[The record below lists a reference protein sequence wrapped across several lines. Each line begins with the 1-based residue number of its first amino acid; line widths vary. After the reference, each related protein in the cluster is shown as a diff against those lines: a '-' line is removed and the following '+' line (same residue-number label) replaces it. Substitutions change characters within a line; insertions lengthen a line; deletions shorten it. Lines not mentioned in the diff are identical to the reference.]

1 MKQAYITD
9 LDHTFL
15 RSDLTLSD
23 FTIETWNAK
32 AQHTALSIATARSYK
47 KTVQFLTPLHI
58 NAPMVLLD
66 GAMIVTTEKKIIDLK
81 VIGPE
86 IGDAVIDEGSKFGIF
101 PVIIS
106 LEDNQLNEAF
116 VYPSI
121 RNTHQDRLIER
132 YLGDDNLLEQKSIR
146 AREQNLKLVYMGEER
161 LLRQLDAHFKA
172 VFGDTLEFKLGPEA
186 YLGCYYLTVLHPLAD
201 KAHGLRTLSGCL
213 GIHTESMNVFGDSTN
228 DLGMFELAGQAIA
241 VQNAIEEVKLAADII
256 LPHTNDEDA
265 VAKYLSDTLQ
275 EDR

>member
-23 FTIETWNAK
+23 FTIETWNSK
-32 AQHTALSIATARSYK
+32 AQYTTLSVATARSYK
-47 KTVQFLTPLHI
+47 KAIQFLTPLHI

-66 GAMIVTTEKKIIDLK
+66 GAMIVTPEKKIIDLK
-81 VIGPE
+81 LLNREV
-86 IGDAVIDEGSKFGIF
+86 GDAVIDEGAKFGIF

-106 LEDNQLNEAF
+106 LEDDQLNEAF

-132 YLGDDNLLEQKSIR
+132 YLGDDNLMEQKSSR
-146 AREQNLKLVYMGEER
+146 AREKNLKLVYMGEEK
-161 LLRQLDAHFKA
+161 LLRQLDEHFKT
-172 VFGDTLEFKLGPEA
+172 VFGDSLEFKLGPEA

-201 KAHGLRTLSGCL
+201 KAHGLQTVSEYV
-213 GIHTESMNVFGDSTN
+213 GIATDRMSVFGDSTN

-241 VQNAIEEVKLAADII
+241 VQNAIEEVKLAANII

-265 VAKYLSDTLQ
+265 VAKYLETIL
-275 EDR
+275 